1 MIAVLAETPNRKK
14 ALLEIKRVLR
24 DEGLLAIGEFLLDP
38 DYPPRRTVTD
48 WCKDAGFE
56 LVEGYGGVTHY
67 LLTLK
72 KSTVMPRKTEAT
84 NKRDRIVCIRCTS
97 RFLPGGWARA
107 DTTRTP

>member
-1 MIAVLAETPNRKK
+1 MIAVLAETSDRKK

-24 DEGLLAIGEFLLDP
+24 DEGLLAIGELLLDP

-67 LLTLK
+67 LLTLE
-72 KSTVMPRKTEAT
+72 KSTVTPRKTEAT
-84 NKRDRIVCIRCTS
+84 NKRD
-97 RFLPGGWARA
+97 
-107 DTTRTP
+107 